1 MIRASRRC
9 SISTVLKLSPD
20 ILRPLGGKPSSPF
33 KAKQFRIFSRVWIQL
48 HLGQNR
54 SLSEK
59 GWTTELLKKVAV
71 QPVHFS
77 LRRQKMRVSAAL
89 VLLFTSAL
97 NAGAAWVEKTA
108 RSENSPAAGLVH
120 RQVELEDSS
129 TGQSATVELAIF
141 SPKSCQLRLVDN
153 RDGASNLP
161 DAMQAGNFLAG
172 VNGGY
177 FDPTFAPIGL
187 RIIEGKIIRPLVHAR
202 LLTGVLISS
211 RDFTQIVRAGEYAKV
226 RRNPYSAV
234 QCGPVLVD
242 ASRAVKGLNA
252 ARIARR
258 TFAVVGN
265 DRAAVGFCS
274 EVSLAQLSQI
284 LVSARLADDFKVQRG
299 LNLDG
304 GSSSAF
310 WFKRDRGVFSIPEQK
325 MVRDFV
331 AVVPR

>member
-1 MIRASRRC
+1 
-9 SISTVLKLSPD
+9 VLL
-20 ILRPLGGKPSSPF
+20 
-33 KAKQFRIFSRVWIQL
+33 QL

-54 SLSEK
+54 SLSGK
-59 GWTTELLKKVAV
+59 RRATELLKKVAARR
-71 QPVHFS
+71 VHFS
-77 LRRQKMRVSAAL
+77 LWRRKMQVSAAL
-89 VLLFTSAL
+89 VLLFATAL
-97 NAGAAWVEKTA
+97 NVAAAWVEKTA

-129 TGQSATVELAIF
+129 TGQSATVELAVF
-141 SPKSCQLRLVDN
+141 SPKSCQLRLIDN
-153 RDGASNLP
+153 RDGASNLA
-161 DAMQAGNFLAG
+161 DAMQAGSFLAG

-177 FDPTFAPIGL
+177 FDPNFAPIGL
-187 RIIEGKIIRPLVHAR
+187 RIIDSKIIRPLVHAR

-211 RDFTQIVRAGEYAKV
+211 RDFTQIVRVGEYAMA

-242 ASRAVKGLNA
+242 AGHPVKGLDA

-284 LVSARLADDFKVQRG
+284 LVSARLTDNFKVQRG

-310 WFKRDRGVFSIPEQK
+310 WFKRDRGLFSISEQK
-325 MVRDFV
+325 TVRDFV
-331 AVVPR
+331 AVVPK

>member
-1 MIRASRRC
+1 
-9 SISTVLKLSPD
+9 VLL
-20 ILRPLGGKPSSPF
+20 
-33 KAKQFRIFSRVWIQL
+33 QL
-48 HLGQNR
+48 HLGQKR
-54 SLSEK
+54 SLNRK
-59 GWTTELLKKVAV
+59 GWIPELLKKVSARR
-71 QPVHFS
+71 VHFS
-77 LRRQKMRVSAAL
+77 LRPRKIQVGAVLVFLFAA
-89 VLLFTSAL
+89 AL
-97 NAGAAWVEKTA
+97 NAAAAWVEKTA
-108 RSENSPAAGLVH
+108 GSENAPAAGLVH

-153 RDGASNLP
+153 SDGASNLA
-161 DAMQAGNFLAG
+161 DRMQAGSFLAG

-177 FDPTFAPIGL
+177 FDPNFAPIGL
-187 RIIEGKIIRPLVHAR
+187 RIIDGKIIRPLVHAR

-211 RDFTQIVRAGEYAKV
+211 RDFTQIVRVGEYAKT
-226 RRNPYSAV
+226 RRNPDSAV

-242 ASRAVKGLNA
+242 ASHPVKGLDA

-265 DRAAVGFCS
+265 DRAAVGSCS

-284 LVSARLADDFKVQRG
+284 LVSARLADNFKVQRG

-325 MVRDFV
+325 TVRDFV

>member
-1 MIRASRRC
+1 M
-9 SISTVLKLSPD
+9 P
-20 ILRPLGGKPSSPF
+20 
-33 KAKQFRIFSRVWIQL
+33 
-48 HLGQNR
+48 
-54 SLSEK
+54 
-59 GWTTELLKKVAV
+59 
-71 QPVHFS
+71 
-77 LRRQKMRVSAAL
+77 VSAAL
-89 VLLFTSAL
+89 VLLFAAAF

-108 RSENSPAAGLVH
+108 RSENSPSAGIVH
-120 RQVELEDSS
+120 RKVEMEDSI

-141 SPKSCQLRLVDN
+141 SPKSCQLRVIDN
-153 RDGASNLP
+153 RDGASNL
-161 DAMQAGNFLAG
+161 DGAMQAGSFLAG

-177 FDPTFAPIGL
+177 FDPDFAPIGL
-187 RIIEGKIIRPLVHAR
+187 RIIDGKIIRPLVHAH

-211 RDFTQIVRAGEYAKV
+211 RDFTQIVRVSEYSKA

-242 ASRAVKGLNA
+242 AGHAVKGLDT

-284 LVSARLADDFKVQRG
+284 LVSAGLVDDFKVQRG

-310 WFKRDRGVFSIPEQK
+310 WFRRRDGSLFSIPGQK
-325 MVRDFV
+325 AVRDFV
-331 AVVPR
+331 GVSSR

>member
-1 MIRASRRC
+1 
-9 SISTVLKLSPD
+9 
-20 ILRPLGGKPSSPF
+20 
-33 KAKQFRIFSRVWIQL
+33 
-48 HLGQNR
+48 
-54 SLSEK
+54 
-59 GWTTELLKKVAV
+59 
-71 QPVHFS
+71 
-77 LRRQKMRVSAAL
+77 MRVSAAL
-89 VLLFTSAL
+89 ALLFATTL

-129 TGQSATVELAIF
+129 TGQSATVELAVF
-141 SPKSCQLRLVDN
+141 SPKSCQLRLIDN
-153 RDGASNLP
+153 RDGASNLA
-161 DAMQAGNFLAG
+161 DAMQAGSFLAG

-177 FDPTFAPIGL
+177 FDPNFAPIGL
-187 RIIEGKIIRPLVHAR
+187 RIIDSKIIRPLVHAR

-211 RDFTQIVRAGEYAKV
+211 RDFTQIVRVGEYAMA

-242 ASRAVKGLNA
+242 AGHPVKGLDA

-284 LVSARLADDFKVQRG
+284 LVSARLTDNFKVQRG

-310 WFKRDRGVFSIPEQK
+310 WFKRDRGLFSISEQK
-325 MVRDFV
+325 TVRDFV
-331 AVVPR
+331 AVVPK

>member
-1 MIRASRRC
+1 
-9 SISTVLKLSPD
+9 VLLQLHLSQC
-20 ILRPLGGKPSSPF
+20 RSLGGKCG
-33 KAKQFRIFSRVWIQL
+33 ATR
-48 HLGQNR
+48 
-54 SLSEK
+54 
-59 GWTTELLKKVAV
+59 LLKEVAA
-71 QPVHFS
+71 QRVHFS
-77 LRRQKMRVSAAL
+77 LWRRKIQVSAAL
-89 VLLFTSAL
+89 VLLFATAL
-97 NAGAAWVEKTA
+97 NAAAAWVEKTA

-120 RQVELEDSS
+120 RQVELEDSL
-129 TGQSATVELAIF
+129 TGQSATVELAFF
-141 SPKSCQLRLVDN
+141 SPKSCRLRLIDN
-153 RDGASNLP
+153 RDGASNLA
-161 DAMQAGNFLAG
+161 DAMQAESFLAG

-177 FDPTFAPIGL
+177 FDPDFTPIGL

-211 RDFTQIVRAGEYAKV
+211 RDFTQIVRVGEYAKA

-242 ASRAVKGLNA
+242 AGHAVKGLDA

-284 LVSARLADDFKVQRG
+284 LVSARLGDDFKVQRG

-325 MVRDFV
+325 TVRDFV
-331 AVVPR
+331 AAVPR